1 MSPQQTSRIAAL
13 EARFARRLTSRLSDG
28 ARHLP
33 DDIEERLRHARE
45 QAMARLEAVSS
56 PSAAAGTSG
65 RTDGSTLSLNGPS
78 TGGGGW
84 WKPLVTLGPVLA
96 LVAGL
101 FLIEH
106 LHAQKQISAAAEID
120 AALLADEL
128 PPAAYRDPGF
138 LEFLKSARD

>member
-1 MSPQQTSRIAAL
+1 MTSQQTSRTAAL
-13 EARFARRLTSRLSDG
+13 EVRFARRLASRLSEG
-28 ARHLP
+28 AGQLP
-33 DDIEERLRHARE
+33 DDIEERLRHARG
-45 QAMARLEAVSS
+45 QAIARLGAVLT
-56 PSAAAGTSG
+56 PVAAIGVSG
-65 RTDGSTLSLNGPS
+65 RAGGGTASLNGPS
-78 TGGGGW
+78 TGAGW
-84 WKPLVTLGPVLA
+84 WKPLVTLLPVLA

-120 AALLADEL
+120 AALLADDL